1 MRYLASANE
10 SSLAETIIN
19 VAQIERMGW
28 VGGVLYTVVMSFLCI
43 WMMVSNPGYFDVNGS
58 DQEY

>member
-10 SSLAETIIN
+10 SSLTQTSIS

-28 VGGVLYTVVMSFLCI
+28 VGGIMYSLLMSFVCI
-43 WMMVSNPGYFDVNGS
+43 WMIASNPGYYNVDGS
-58 DQEY
+58 D